1 MDELAKFD
9 TPNTNTNTNTNTNQ
23 TNTATT
29 NEDEDLERMM
39 AEMLGLSLI
48 HI

>member
-9 TPNTNTNTNTNTNQ
+9 TQGQTDTNPGQ
-23 TNTATT
+23 TNKATA

-39 AEMLGLSLI
+39 AEMLG
-48 HI
+48 